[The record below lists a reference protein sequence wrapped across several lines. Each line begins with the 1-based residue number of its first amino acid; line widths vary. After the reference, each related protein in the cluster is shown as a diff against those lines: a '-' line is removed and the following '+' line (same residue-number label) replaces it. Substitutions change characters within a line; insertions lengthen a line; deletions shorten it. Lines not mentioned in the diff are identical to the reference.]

1 MFDFFS
7 NHTSAHCSKV
17 VAQTNLPN
25 QGITYILSGAE
36 RTLLSRGL
44 CLKINSDRTHI
55 THNSRGR
62 ELK

>member
-44 CLKINSDRTHI
+44 CLKINSDRTH
-55 THNSRGR
+55 NS
-62 ELK
+62 